1 VGFHVRTKN
10 LARGGL
16 IAMDMEIP
24 SRRRAVSQG
33 PKLDASHRNGRPL
46 VKERQRGK
54 GEKLTPG
61 RLGSI

>member
-1 VGFHVRTKN
+1 MGFHVGAEN
-10 LARGGL
+10 LASGGL

-24 SRRRAVSQG
+24 PRRRAVSQG
-33 PKLDASHRNGRPL
+33 PKLDASHRNGRLL